1 MKRICIKKKEVKLLF
16 LRTAGYYRTGVK
28 IETVRLSSI
37 VKRLDCLIVKPNP
50 QVTPRTN
57 ISVLKKAEN
66 FNYMVVPPMRFPK
79 KEVYKANIE
88 MKCKGLLRA
97 GVRPAG

>member
-1 MKRICIKKKEVKLLF
+1 MKCICIEKKEVKLLF

-37 VKRLDCLIVKPNP
+37 IKRLDCLIVKPNP

-57 ISVLKKAEN
+57 ISVVKKAEN
-66 FNYMVVPPMRFPK
+66 FNYMVVPPMRSPQK
-79 KEVYKANIE
+79 VYKANIE

-97 GVRPAG
+97 GMRPAG